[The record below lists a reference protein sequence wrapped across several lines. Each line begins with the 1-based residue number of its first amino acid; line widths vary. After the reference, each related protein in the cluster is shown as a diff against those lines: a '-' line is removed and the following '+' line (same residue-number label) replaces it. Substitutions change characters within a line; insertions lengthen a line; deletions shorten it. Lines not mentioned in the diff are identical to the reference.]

1 MAKRLNY
8 FKNNQKGVDS
18 MCDIIREYGDE
29 RAAET
34 LVKNIEALAETT
46 KSIDKACGLLKIT
59 RKQYED
65 AKALLEKT
73 VSCFSVL

>member
-1 MAKRLNY
+1 
-8 FKNNQKGVDS
+8 